1 MCAAGLALAV
11 MIAVSIG
18 IPSAGASRKLYD
30 MSIFLQPARGAP
42 GRRAAPAPIPEPAP
56 WHSAAGAK
64 PQPPPVWTGA
74 PLPLR
79 TADASSGAR
88 GTSGFAFAN
97 IFSEFF
103 LGFWRHDPEQDNNE
117 SDTLDLNAEI
127 VFRKIRWFDV
137 DNPIADFI
145 LSPRP
150 LIGGSVH
157 NQNETHTAYTELNW
171 RYIFTNDVF
180 IAGSFGLTYHT
191 GNLERPTLQ
200 CTLPEV
206 CHLPGN
212 RAFDDDRRAVT
223 LGSRILFRESLAMG
237 YRLTRHHSVS
247 FYGAHIS
254 NGGILAKDN
263 DGMNF
268 VGIRYGYSLE

>member
-157 NQNETHTAYTELNW
+157 NKNETHTAYTELNW

-180 IAGSFGLTYHT
+180 IAGSFGLTYHP
-191 GNLERPTLQ
+191 GNLERLCQRQELRGGRARRELLEAVWALGALPHEDAILERCILPRDSLQ
-200 CTLPEV
+200 
-206 CHLPGN
+206 
-212 RAFDDDRRAVT
+212 
-223 LGSRILFRESLAMG
+223 SL
-237 YRLTRHHSVS
+237 LLLQL
-247 FYGAHIS
+247 
-254 NGGILAKDN
+254 LAWELHN
-263 DGMNF
+263 H
-268 VGIRYGYSLE
+268 Y